1 MLAQEQPALQ
11 KSGMSKKTK
20 IMIYAAIGA
29 GFAAAAYTIDHNVF
43 NITPSTLGTRK
54 D

>member
-1 MLAQEQPALQ
+1 
-11 KSGMSKKTK
+11 
-20 IMIYAAIGA
+20 MIYLAAGV
-29 GFAAAAYTIDHNVF
+29 GFAFAAYTIDHNGL